1 MDLNSLLIST
11 NGLSINDIE
20 KMARDLYKD
29 LYLFPNKK
37 HGIMQAHDNEEVYF
51 AENRFKHA
59 FYSTN
64 DKPQEFSISKDKL
77 AIERIERIRWI
88 RELIAGKV
96 TNSECWEINQPSRPI
111 SRLYIAWSVSYI
123 VWLEDPNGTGFEFS
137 TAYPASAPYI
147 RKRCKGN
154 KKIWNYKNINAP

>member
-59 FYSTN
+59 
-64 DKPQEFSISKDKL
+64 
-77 AIERIERIRWI
+77 
-88 RELIAGKV
+88 
-96 TNSECWEINQPSRPI
+96 PI
-111 SRLYIAWSVSYI
+111 Q
-123 VWLEDPNGTGFEFS
+123 G
-137 TAYPASAPYI
+137 
-147 RKRCKGN
+147 
-154 KKIWNYKNINAP
+154 